1 MNKLSDNPDDIA
13 YILIDPP
20 VTSFSSEK
28 DIFAWI
34 VHLKILPDL
43 HEVRD
48 TLSQAEDY
56 IKMKKEF
63 GE

>member
-13 YILIDPP
+13 YILIDPL
-20 VTSFSSEK
+20 VTAFSSEK

-34 VHLKILPDL
+34 DHLKIVPDL

-48 TLSQAEDY
+48 THSQAKGY